1 MLNKTVITAAVA
13 LLIGFGLGSQLMPKI
28 ESKTVEVQTEK
39 VVKDVVT
46 VIKVVTRPDGTKE
59 ETSTTTDKS
68 TEAKNSKSTAV
79 VIAKADWHVNLNA
92 SKDLTASSLTYTVNV
107 DRRILG
113 DLFLG
118 ASISSDKKLGASIGV
133 EF

>member
-1 MLNKTVITAAVA
+1 MKQTVITAAIA
-13 LLIGFGLGSQLMPKI
+13 LIIGFGFGSQLMPKI

-39 VVKDVVT
+39 IVKDVVT
-46 VIKVVTRPDGTKE
+46 VVKVVTRPDGTKE

-68 TEAKNSKSTAV
+68 REAKNSKSSTTI
-79 VIAKADWHVNLNA
+79 IAKTDWHVNLNA
-92 SKDLTASSLTYTVNV
+92 SKQLTIDTITYTVNV